1 MVHVLDLNFFQSHT
15 VASFLVQTTAGPV
28 LVETGPYSTFPALI
42 KGINRLGYKA
52 SDIQHVLLTHI
63 HLDHAGAAWAM
74 AEMGAKIYVHPK
86 GYEHLANPEKLLS
99 SAKRIYQD
107 QMESLWG
114 SMKPIAESR
123 LVACENG
130 TRITVGET
138 EFVAWHTPGHAYHHI
153 AWQKDKVVFAGDVGG
168 VSIEGGPV
176 QPPCPPPD
184 IDPPAWFKSIE
195 LLRSLEPERLY
206 LTHFGARDNV
216 SAHLDQLYSRL
227 DNWSQWVRNQL
238 ADGSDPLA
246 LGDAFLAMV
255 NTEMAD
261 KGVDDELL
269 NKYNAANPAFMSL
282 MGLARYW
289 QKQGLSHEAMVER
302 AQLPLE

>member
-1 MVHVLDLNFFQSHT
+1 MVHVLDLNFFQPHT
-15 VASFLVQTTAGPV
+15 VASFLIQTTAGPV
-28 LVETGPYSTFPALI
+28 LVETGPYSTFPTLI

-86 GYEHLANPEKLLS
+86 GYDHLADPTKLLT

-107 QMESLWG
+107 QMDNLWG
-114 SMKPIAESR
+114 TMRPIPESR

-130 TRITVGET
+130 TRITIGET

-184 IDPPAWFKSIE
+184 IDPPAWKNSID
-195 LLRSLEPERLY
+195 LIRNLDPERLY

-216 SAHLDQLYSRL
+216 GAHLDQLQQRL
-227 DNWSQWVRNQL
+227 DEWSGWVRTQL
-238 ADGSDPLA
+238 EAGKDPMELS
-246 LGDAFLAMV
+246 DAFTEMV
-255 NTEMAD
+255 NTGMIERGAD
-261 KGVDDELL
+261 EELL
-269 NKYNAANPAFMSL
+269 TKYNSANPTFMSL
-282 MGLARYW
+282 HGLARYW
-289 QKQGLSHEAMVER
+289 QKQGQSHEAMRER
-302 AQLPLE
+302 AELPLE